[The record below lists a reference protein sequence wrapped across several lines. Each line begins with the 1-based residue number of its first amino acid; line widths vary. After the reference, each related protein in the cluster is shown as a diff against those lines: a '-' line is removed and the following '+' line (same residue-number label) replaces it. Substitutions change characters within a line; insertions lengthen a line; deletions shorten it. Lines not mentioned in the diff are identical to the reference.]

1 MEQYSAK
8 FQAKEVFK
16 YCPQCGSESFKF
28 QGQKSFLCHHCDFLY
43 YINVAGAVAALI
55 LDSKNQLLFVRRA
68 LDPHK
73 GTLDLPGG
81 FIDMGESAEHAL
93 EREILEELK
102 TEVNQYEFYKSYPNQ
117 YTFRGYTYHTI
128 DLFFK
133 VFVEDFSVLEAGD
146 DAAALV
152 YKPVNEVTPDEIG
165 LHSIRQVVMH
175 FLTEIDKK

>member
-1 MEQYSAK
+1 MTQYSKKFLAK
-8 FQAKEVFK
+8 DVFK
-16 YCPQCGSESFKF
+16 YCPRCGSDNFEF
-28 QGQKSFLCHHCDFLY
+28 QGEKSFLCHNCDFLY
-43 YINVAGAVAALI
+43 YINAAGAVAALI
-55 LDSKNQLLFVRRA
+55 MDSKNQLLFVRRA

-93 EREILEELK
+93 EREILEELNL
-102 TEVNQYEFYKSYPNQ
+102 EVSQYEFYKSYPNQ
-117 YTFRGYTYHTI
+117 YTLRGYTYHTI

-133 VFVEDFSVLEAGD
+133 VFVKDFSVLAAGD

-152 YKPVNEVTPDEIG
+152 FKPVNEVIPDEIG

-175 FLTEIDKK
+175 FLNEVNEK